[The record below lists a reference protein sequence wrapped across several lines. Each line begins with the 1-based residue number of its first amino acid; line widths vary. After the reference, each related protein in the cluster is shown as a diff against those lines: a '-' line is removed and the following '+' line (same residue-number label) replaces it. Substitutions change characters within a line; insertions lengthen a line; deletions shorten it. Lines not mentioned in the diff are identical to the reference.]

1 MDITGIIRIY
11 FFSWWQIIV
20 MAAVDSLISIWAF
33 YSIIIMTGIFFY
45 ETMVLDV
52 SFDTEGIVNG
62 EEIEEEEA
70 E

>member
-20 MAAVDSLISIWAF
+20 MAAVDSLISVWAF